1 MEGKLKS
8 RAEKMVKEWAMA
20 HQKELLGN
28 WERASQH
35 KPLKDIEPLD

>member
-1 MEGKLKS
+1 MENKLKS

-20 HQKELLGN
+20 HQKELLEN